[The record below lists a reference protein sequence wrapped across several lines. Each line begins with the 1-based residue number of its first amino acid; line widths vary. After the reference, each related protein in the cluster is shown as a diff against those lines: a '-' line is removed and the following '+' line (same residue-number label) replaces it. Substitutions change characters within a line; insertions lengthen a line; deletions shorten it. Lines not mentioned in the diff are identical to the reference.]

1 MTQIFRKSLM
11 MVAMVAAIAAA
22 QLGNAVAQSPTDISA
37 DPTVLFVGT
46 IADAPSEADGSASA
60 YYDPAT
66 GEVSLVVGA
75 GAISLGVGSVNG
87 VIIDGNFTGIPGPVF
102 SPGATPDPLPIAA
115 LESNGFG
122 YLDVNGVLQEFTG
135 TGIARG
141 GAGGPFNLGAIL
153 PSGLETVAEFN
164 AFFGNEDETAAN
176 LFFQAG
182 FGDDIGG
189 NVGDGSIATGF
200 NIFSAEG
207 TPPEV
212 PEIPEPGSL
221 SLLALAGLGL
231 TVRRRR

>member
-1 MTQIFRKSLM
+1 MKSILKSSLLM
-11 MVAMVAAIAAA
+11 LAVAAIAAT
-22 QLGNAVAQSPTDISA
+22 QVGNAVAQSPTDISA
-37 DPTVLFVGT
+37 DPTVLFLGT

-102 SPGATPDPLPIAA
+102 SPGAIPAPLPIAA
-115 LESNGFG
+115 LEPNGFG
-122 YLDVNGVLQEFTG
+122 YLDLNGVLQEFNG
-135 TGIARG
+135 AGIDQG

-164 AFFGNEDETAAN
+164 SFFGNEDETAAE

-182 FGDDIGG
+182 FGDGVGG
-189 NVGDGSIATGF
+189 NVGDGSIVTGF
-200 NIFSAEG
+200 NILSSV
-207 TPPEV
+207 V
-212 PEIPEPGSL
+212 PEPSSL
-221 SLLALAGLGL
+221 SLLALAGIGL
-231 TVRRRR
+231 AARRRR

>member
-1 MTQIFRKSLM
+1 MF
-11 MVAMVAAIAAA
+11 VAGVAP
-22 QLGNAVAQSPTDISA
+22 N
-37 DPTVLFVGT
+37 
-46 IADAPSEADGSASA
+46 
-60 YYDPAT
+60 
-66 GEVSLVVGA
+66 
-75 GAISLGVGSVNG
+75 
-87 VIIDGNFTGIPGPVF
+87 
-102 SPGATPDPLPIAA
+102 PLPVAA
-115 LESNGFG
+115 LEPNGFG
-122 YLDVNGVLQEFTG
+122 YLDVNGILQEFTG
-135 TGIARG
+135 TGINQG

-153 PSGLETVAEFN
+153 PAGYGTVAEFN

-182 FGDDIGG
+182 FGDNIGG